1 MVVPHLWLFFFSLAL
16 GDCVGWYT
24 VYLCVCF
31 FSLLHKGAIHT
42 GTGASSIN
50 KFLTTLNIPC
60 PAEQTLKKRERES
73 GEFVERA
80 AKKACT
86 EAIREERRL
95 ATGLIMTT
103 AANVK
108 QPSQGK
114 TVMVS
119 TTDNIDACLACK
131 SALLGVILHTCKTC
145 KRKQHHMCQ
154 TEDEQGCVCS
164 SWFHRQTAADSSGGS
179 VSIVAS
185 ADTGWQKRGTGK
197 NYNSLSGVGH
207 LFGNRSGKFLAYSTR
222 QKQCRVCDVGV
233 REGKVPQK
241 HKF

>member
-1 MVVPHLWLFFFSLAL
+1 MVIRLFYGCPLPLVVLFFISSVKLCRLVHGVFV
-16 GDCVGWYT
+16 CVF
-24 VYLCVCF
+24 F

-73 GEFVERA
+73 GDFVERA

-95 ATGLIMTT
+95 ATGIIMTT

-164 SWFHRQTAADSSGGS
+164 SWFHRQTAAASSGS
-179 VSIVAS
+179 CVSIVAS
-185 ADTGWQKRGTGK
+185 LVLVGRREAQARTTTAWVVLVICLETVLANFLHTLPDK
-197 NYNSLSGVGH
+197 NS
-207 LFGNRSGKFLAYSTR
+207 A
-222 QKQCRVCDVGV
+222 VCVMWV
-233 REGKVPQK
+233 
-241 HKF
+241 